1 MKKVIIYNI
10 KNIQSMTFI
19 IPDPGL
25 HIIAGKNGSGKT
37 TLFTCLSRIC
47 NNNAFRVGFP
57 SKSNDTYDLFTGSIE
72 YHVDNNSVTYT
83 RRQNGEW
90 RPNTKNSTVL
100 SEFRYPSVINITTKD
115 KRVFSQENIYPRQ
128 RRNTD
133 EWLNQKLNRIF
144 DTDRFSNM
152 IKIITG
158 DLRRGRATERDRRNN
173 IAYAIPLGDGRYY
186 TERNFSFGEIVLIN
200 LLFDIKSATNG
211 SLVLIDELEM
221 AIHPS
226 AQIRLIDCL
235 NDIAREKGL
244 TIIISTHSASI
255 IRAQKDVIFLET
267 YSNGRINCI
276 YHCPPAKAIG
286 AIGMRED
293 TNPDIISLVEDTMA
307 KSFFHALVQKYI
319 SLQNEDNY
327 LDIRIMQIGGF
338 CNVMSFYK
346 EANDYLFYD
355 NVYVTA
361 FLDKDVQTDV
371 ISYPQYGNEEAIE
384 IYNNNSAYIHFL
396 PYTPEVLLVKVY
408 HEHKAEILGIL
419 KNQYNN
425 QQLDYTIDTTFFD
438 YDTYIQPLPTFTSQN
453 EYNRTITS
461 RGVFRNKCKKEVER
475 VAGSLANQINRSAEE
490 VYRTTFKYAVDTLL
504 TDEGFDVRRLL
515 SSTMK
520 RITH

>member
-173 IAYAIPLGDGRYY
+173 I
-186 TERNFSFGEIVLIN
+186 
-200 LLFDIKSATNG
+200 
-211 SLVLIDELEM
+211 
-221 AIHPS
+221 
-226 AQIRLIDCL
+226 
-235 NDIAREKGL
+235 
-244 TIIISTHSASI
+244 
-255 IRAQKDVIFLET
+255 
-267 YSNGRINCI
+267 
-276 YHCPPAKAIG
+276 
-286 AIGMRED
+286 D
-293 TNPDIISLVEDTMA
+293 TA
-307 KSFFHALVQKYI
+307 WRWK
-319 SLQNEDNY
+319 
-327 LDIRIMQIGGF
+327 
-338 CNVMSFYK
+338 
-346 EANDYLFYD
+346 
-355 NVYVTA
+355 
-361 FLDKDVQTDV
+361 
-371 ISYPQYGNEEAIE
+371 
-384 IYNNNSAYIHFL
+384 
-396 PYTPEVLLVKVY
+396 
-408 HEHKAEILGIL
+408 IL
-419 KNQYNN
+419 
-425 QQLDYTIDTTFFD
+425 
-438 YDTYIQPLPTFTSQN
+438 
-453 EYNRTITS
+453 
-461 RGVFRNKCKKEVER
+461 
-475 VAGSLANQINRSAEE
+475 
-490 VYRTTFKYAVDTLL
+490 YRTKL
-504 TDEGFDVRRLL
+504 
-515 SSTMK
+515 
-520 RITH
+520 